1 MSLEPGARAD
11 AVRGDSGSESIQAIA
26 ADDAVLV
33 DNICRLFMLTFT
45 LTLTSAM
52 EEDNANA
59 VDD

>member
-33 DNICRLFMLTFT
+33 DNICRLFMLT
-45 LTLTSAM
+45 LTSAM
-52 EEDNANA
+52 EEDNANNA

>member
-33 DNICRLFMLTFT
+33 DNICRLFMFM

-52 EEDNANA
+52 EDNANA

>member
-33 DNICRLFMLTFT
+33 DNICRLFMFM

>member
-33 DNICRLFMLTFT
+33 DNICRLFMLT

>member
-11 AVRGDSGSESIQAIA
+11 AVRGDSGSDIDIDSIH
-26 ADDAVLV
+26 DAVLV
-33 DNICRLFMLTFT
+33 DNICRLFMLT

>member
-11 AVRGDSGSESIQAIA
+11 AVRGDSGSDIDIDSIH
-26 ADDAVLV
+26 DAVLVV
-33 DNICRLFMLTFT
+33 DNICRLFM

-52 EEDNANA
+52 EEDNANNA